1 MANDMRYMNNWGEV
15 APTLLLS
22 YRRSSSSPRLET
34 ILEEGSEEFRLV
46 VNKRMLFILPVL
58 FSLIS
63 YFLLYRN
70 ALLEN
75 HK

>member
-1 MANDMRYMNNWGEV
+1 MVNDTRYMNDWGEV
-15 APTLLLS
+15 APTLLL
-22 YRRSSSSPRLET
+22 YHRRSSSSPRLET
-34 ILEEGSEEFRLV
+34 IFEEGSEEFQLV

-75 HK
+75 YK